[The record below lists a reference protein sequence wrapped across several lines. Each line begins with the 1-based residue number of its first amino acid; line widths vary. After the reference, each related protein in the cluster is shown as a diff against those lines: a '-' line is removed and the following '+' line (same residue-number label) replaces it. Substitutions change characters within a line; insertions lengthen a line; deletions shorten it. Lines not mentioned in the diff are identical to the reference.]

1 VYQLASQLLASAQSV
16 DDALAR
22 GAGHIRLPAIL
33 PMAVAARADLWHEV
47 LALVA
52 LQHRQQVAEEQ
63 GTGGRDGMR
72 TGLAT
77 LQDVATHVLD
87 SKIVE
92 LVVEVLL
99 TNTRAINITVG
110 CQSRSSPHVLLIAFA
125 FLLLLPLFL
134 RACAVW
140 CSMLR
145 CSAFAALA
153 LLRPAS
159 TT

>member
-1 VYQLASQLLASAQSV
+1 MYQLASQLLASAQSV

-52 LQHRQQVAEEQ
+52 MQHRQQAAEEQ
-63 GTGGRDGMR
+63 GTGGRDGLR

-110 CQSRSSPHVLLIAFA
+110 CQSRSSS
-125 FLLLLPLFL
+125 
-134 RACAVW
+134 RMC
-140 CSMLR
+140 C
-145 CSAFAALA
+145 
-153 LLRPAS
+153 
-159 TT
+159 